1 LLPGSKHKKGLFE
14 STDLTLDLRYLAET
28 TTEDVDLPV
37 VHLTTLDLS
46 AKGHKGLAIQAFVHL
61 IEGQAVTFILR
72 NPPQPNL
79 NPDIP
84 QNVDTAIATV
94 DPDRGIA
101 PRRLPDDPL
110 LTKVCAI

>member
-1 LLPGSKHKKGLFE
+1 M
-14 STDLTLDLRYLAET
+14 RYLAET

-72 NPPQPNL
+72 NPPANKAQPNL

-101 PRRLPDDPL
+101 PRILPDDPL